1 MPSRYRLS
9 EAAAE
14 GLTCQGTENLFV
26 MTYKEMLSLS
36 PVNQKGLIKLTLKH
50 GVGVTLFNLPA
61 FCQVFPP
68 SILHYSDD
76 PIRPSTTSI
85 FPLSSTT
92 GSIVLRLETLVSYP
106 LLQFFDRQRCETKV
120 ARRRLFPFLPVS
132 FSLRPIR
139 HTYRIL

>member
-50 GVGVTLFNLPA
+50 GVGVT
-61 FCQVFPP
+61 
-68 SILHYSDD
+68 
-76 PIRPSTTSI
+76 
-85 FPLSSTT
+85 
-92 GSIVLRLETLVSYP
+92 
-106 LLQFFDRQRCETKV
+106 
-120 ARRRLFPFLPVS
+120 PF
-132 FSLRPIR
+132 
-139 HTYRIL
+139 